1 MLHSYKEIE
10 EIKWE
15 NIWDNWINY
24 TEIYEP
30 KLRNPIEIK
39 RIYVNYKKE
48 GYFQGYDWINKN
60 DFQERVKYVKERP
73 IEFLYFGESLNKGTL
88 HTLELLDQA
97 KDNQEERAAI
107 WIAAFTKD
115 ILDSMPDEWNGKG
128 YSILHKVY
136 WEAQCKIDGNDD
148 YYLWHHAMR
157 KLLPEI
163 CFSYKFLEN
172 LNVNSYKL
180 IVEISVINEFIRESP
195 TSRYGKEQVITPRLG
210 QAAFRVVVTEA
221 YNRKC
226 SVTGEKTLPV
236 LDVAHIK
243 PFSQDGPNVSKN
255 GILLR
260 TDIHTLF
267 DKGYITINENYIV
280 EVSKRLHEDYGNG
293 KIYYAY
299 HGKQLSNIPDNQLDL
314 PEKKFLRWHNENV
327 YLG

>member
-1 MLHSYKEIE
+1 MKMYVGIT
-10 EIKWE
+10 
-15 NIWDNWINY
+15 D
-24 TEIYEP
+24 YE
-30 KLRNPIEIK
+30 
-39 RIYVNYKKE
+39 
-48 GYFQGYDWINKN
+48 W
-60 DFQERVKYVKERP
+60 
-73 IEFLYFGESLNKGTL
+73 
-88 HTLELLDQA
+88 
-97 KDNQEERAAI
+97 
-107 WIAAFTKD
+107 
-115 ILDSMPDEWNGKG
+115 
-128 YSILHKVY
+128 YSILKQKNCEEVNFWKPGGKTKFKAIDVNDMFLFKLHSPNNFIVGGGFFLRFSILPTFLAWDVFGIENGTYNLQQLNNRINKYKKTNNITDNSQNIGCIILTSPFFFEKEDWIPVPEDWSSNIVQGKTYDTSTLIGLRLYKQISERIQTQKV
-136 WEAQCKIDGNDD
+136 IIN
-148 YYLWHHAMR
+148 
-157 KLLPEI
+157 
-163 CFSYKFLEN
+163 
-172 LNVNSYKL
+172 
-180 IVEISVINEFIRESP
+180 NEFIRESP